1 WGLYSEKL
9 GKEMGIYET
18 PYEDF
23 GRLTYEMW
31 RACRL
36 VIDTGLHHQGWSRD
50 QALAYLRDRTALS
63 EHEITTEV
71 DRYISWPGQ
80 ALSYKLGEL
89 AIVRLRAEA
98 EHELGERFDIKAFHD
113 AVLSQ
118 GSVPLPLLEQQIHE
132 FIATQKSVKPA
143 ATATAAQASP

>member
-1 WGLYSEKL
+1 
-9 GKEMGIYET
+9 MGIYET

-23 GRLTYEMW
+23 GRLTYAMW

-36 VIDTGLHHQGWSRD
+36 VIDTGVHHKGWTRD

-80 ALSYKLGEL
+80 ALSYKLGEI
-89 AIVRLRAEA
+89 AIVRLRARAEA
-98 EHELGERFDIKAFHD
+98 ELGERFDIRAFHD
-113 AVLSQ
+113 AILAE
-118 GSVPLPLLEQQIHE
+118 GSVPLPVLEARIGA
-132 FIATQKSVKPA
+132 FIAAARAGEPA
-143 ATATAAQASP
+143 GGSPRAP